1 MNVTGMI
8 AEFNPFHNGHE
19 YILKKA
25 VSETGADYCI
35 VILSGDFTQRG
46 TPALCDKHL
55 RAFMALKAGADLVI
69 ELPARAST
77 ASAEYYA
84 SSGIFLL
91 NSLSVVTDIV
101 FGTEYSSLDDLSSIA
116 DILLKEPEDFRLNL
130 KDELRKGL
138 SYPTARSN
146 ALLEA
151 LPDIH
156 ELQRIMTYPNDIL
169 AMEYLKALK
178 KLDSKIVPH
187 PVMRLGAGYHDN
199 RIGTVNSSALAI
211 RNAIKETG
219 GIDSVKDE
227 VPDHVFSILKENF
240 GRTLPVFSDD
250 LSEILRYSLLSAAY
264 KKDALT
270 GFADVSKSLASRIT
284 KMLNR
289 YKGFE
294 DFIQMI
300 KTKDMT
306 WSRISRALLHILL
319 QIKTPEEALNEE
331 NSYIRILGFRESAS
345 PLIKEINKS
354 SRIPVIS
361 RLSDGPEVLGPKAL
375 EIFNNDLF
383 ASDIYNSVVEKK
395 FGTPVPKDMARKLV
409 NKDGIFFS
417 L

>member
-1 MNVTGMI
+1 MKVTGLI

-19 YILKKA
+19 YILKKGI
-25 VSETGADYCI
+25 SETDADYCI
-35 VILSGDFTQRG
+35 VVLSGDFTQRG
-46 TPALCDKHL
+46 TPAVCDKHL
-55 RAFMALKAGADLVI
+55 RAFMALKSGADVVI

-91 NSLSVVTDIV
+91 DSLSVVTDIV

-116 DILLKEPEDFRLNL
+116 DMLLTEPGEFKQNL
-130 KDELRKGL
+130 KDELKKGL

-156 ELQRIMTYPNDIL
+156 ELQRIMSFPNDIL
-169 AMEYLKALK
+169 AVEYLKAIKRLG
-178 KLDSKIVPH
+178 SKIVPH

-211 RNAIKETG
+211 RSAIKDTG

-227 VPDHVFSILKENF
+227 IPEHVFSILKEYF
-240 GRTLPVFSDD
+240 GRTLPVFTEDF
-250 LSEILRYSLLSAAY
+250 SEILRYSLLSAAY

-270 GFADVSKSLASRIT
+270 GFADVSKSLASRIE
-284 KMLNR
+284 KKVNR
-289 YKGFE
+289 YKDFE
-294 DFIQMI
+294 SFIRLL

-319 QIKTPEEALNEE
+319 HIKNPEEALNED
-331 NSYIRILGFRESAS
+331 NSYIRILGFRESATY
-345 PLIKEINKS
+345 LIKEINKNC
-354 SRIPVIS
+354 RIPVIS
-361 RLSDGPEVLGPKAL
+361 RLSDGPDLLGPKAL
-375 EIFNNDLF
+375 ETFNNDLF
-383 ASDIYNSVVEKK
+383 ASDIYNGVIEKK
-395 FGTPVPKDMARKLV
+395 FGTPIPKDMARKLV
-409 NKDGIFFS
+409 KKDGIFIS